1 MTMRPVPMS
10 ARALAGLVL
19 GLAVPLTAQQGPCE
33 QITAACKDAGFTL
46 GGASTGTGLE
56 LDCVIPIIQVVR
68 QPSAATRPLPHVDP
82 QVVAACRANHPTF
95 GQLKGPTPTADVK
108 SAPRSSAKGFAT
120 GASSA
125 ATGVGVASGTGIT
138 PNSSVTGASSVKPGI
153 ASNGLEDPKFVKP
166 SALTCLIGPEDE
178 GSDLVTL
185 TGSTASVSI
194 SSSNGPVSKGLA
206 SDECAFKD
214 RALRY
219 PQEPSY
225 LCLDA
230 SIRSVGFD
238 PSRMGTGKKG
248 LPTGS
253 GTKGQEGSDKGPA
266 TEATSYPVILADGLR
281 FSGSGAEV
289 LAHALNGP
297 NQFYTFMVHSGH
309 VGGRFCW
316 IVDKFAEGK
325 SPPA

>member
-1 MTMRPVPMS
+1 MRPVPMS
-10 ARALAGLVL
+10 VPALCGLVL

-33 QITAACKDAGFTL
+33 QIIASCKDAGFTL
-46 GGASTGTGLE
+46 GGASTGTGLQ
-56 LDCVIPIIQVVR
+56 LDCVVPIMQVVK

-82 QVVAACRANHPTF
+82 QVVAACRANHPNF
-95 GQLKGPTPTADVK
+95 GQVKAPTPTADIK
-108 SAPRSSAKGFAT
+108 PAPASGARQLAT
-120 GASSA
+120 PASPA
-125 ATGVGVASGTGIT
+125 ATEAAVTSGPRIPAS
-138 PNSSVTGASSVKPGI
+138 PSLPTGASSVKPGI
-153 ASNGLEDPKFVKP
+153 PIDGLVDPKSVKT

-178 GSDLVTL
+178 GSDLVVL
-185 TGSTASVSI
+185 TGSTATVLI
-194 SSSNGPVSKGLA
+194 GPSNGPVSKGLA
-206 SDECAFKD
+206 PDECAFKD

-230 SIRSVGFD
+230 SIRTVGLESSV
-238 PSRMGTGKKG
+238 MGTGKKG
-248 LPTGS
+248 AS
-253 GTKGQEGSDKGPA
+253 S
-266 TEATSYPVILADGLR
+266 SYPIILADGLR

-309 VGGRFCW
+309 VGGQFCW